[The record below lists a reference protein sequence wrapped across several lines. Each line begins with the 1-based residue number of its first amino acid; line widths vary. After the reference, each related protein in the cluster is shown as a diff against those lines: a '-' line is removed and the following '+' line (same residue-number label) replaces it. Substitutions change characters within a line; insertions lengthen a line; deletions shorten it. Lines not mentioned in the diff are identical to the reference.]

1 MTFKMKNMAYWKA
14 KNTTSP
20 IKDTE
25 EEAGKKHQHPHT
37 KEEQEAI
44 ERKKGV
50 IEDRISLTAA
60 QNKAIAKQRALY
72 KANKISGKQLNEAIA
87 EIKTYVDY

>member
-1 MTFKMKNMAYWKA
+1 MKSPIKNMAYWKA
-14 KNTTSP
+14 KNSP
-20 IKDTE
+20 AQDTE

-50 IEDRISLTAA
+50 IEDRINLTAA
-60 QNKAIAKQRALY
+60 QRKAIADQNALF
-72 KANKISGKQLNEAIA
+72 KAGKISLPEFVGDVE
-87 EIKTYVDY
+87 EISKYVDY